1 MAHHLKMKSMVSLL
15 VPDYGRNRRCSLL
28 RSIVLGI
35 SSSLGGREEEHAAT
49 NHKVEGSIFCR
60 EGVLFLIEDNISESK
75 SKRMQNADKKIKIQK
90 NEPTINRQKCPKMP
104 EKRRNPI
111 ESNLRWRRFNSHDL
125 PKEVSFSML

>member
-49 NHKVEGSIFCR
+49 NHKVEGSILCR

-75 SKRMQNADKKIKIQK
+75 SKRMQNADKKKSKYRKTSLLLIAK
-90 NEPTINRQKCPKMP
+90 NAPKC
-104 EKRRNPI
+104 
-111 ESNLRWRRFNSHDL
+111 LR
-125 PKEVSFSML
+125 KEEIP